1 MVLMTSCCK
10 NKTLYKTNYLWY
22 IAIELKK
29 PNGLQY
35 QSFLEQRNWIAPLRA
50 IRIQTLSALNLNLK
64 KKMLIFSCR
73 DEYTNVG
80 GFLDKEE
87 KEVLPYPF
95 FLSPYLL
102 TRTLETNTF
111 MLKQI
116 FLVFQKLA
124 QYRHITEPV
133 F

>member
-10 NKTLYKTNYLWY
+10 NKTLYKTNYLWN

-64 KKMLIFSCR
+64 K
-73 DEYTNVG
+73 NVN
-80 GFLDKEE
+80 
-87 KEVLPYPF
+87 F
-95 FLSPYLL
+95 FLPRWIYKRWRVSRQRRKRGSSVSLFSR
-102 TRTLETNTF
+102 TISRTLETNTF

-124 QYRHITEPV
+124 QYRHITGPV

>member
-50 IRIQTLSALNLNLK
+50 IRIQTPSALNLNLK
-64 KKMLIFSCR
+64 K
-73 DEYTNVG
+73 NVNF
-80 GFLDKEE
+80 FLPRWIYKRWRVSRQRE

-95 FLSPYLL
+95 FSL
-102 TRTLETNTF
+102 TISRTLETNTF

-116 FLVFQKLA
+116 FLVSQKLA

>member
-50 IRIQTLSALNLNLK
+50 IRIQTPSALNLNLK
-64 KKMLIFSCR
+64 K
-73 DEYTNVG
+73 NVN
-80 GFLDKEE
+80 
-87 KEVLPYPF
+87 F
-95 FLSPYLL
+95 FLPRWIYKRWRVSRQRRKRGSSVSLFSR
-102 TRTLETNTF
+102 TISRTLETNTF

-116 FLVFQKLA
+116 FLVSQKLA